1 MGEFLDFLKWAGDKW
16 GINAVIIS
24 LWVLD
29 RWRMEKIL
37 DRSLDRYIEL
47 GQTTADTLA
56 TMMTLLKER
65 LPRNH
70 DD

>member
-1 MGEFLDFLKWAGDKW
+1 MEELLDFLKWAGDKW
-16 GINAVIIS
+16 GINAIIIG

-29 RWRMEKIL
+29 RWRMEQVL
-37 DRSLDRYIEL
+37 DKSLDRYIQL

-70 DD
+70 D

>member
-1 MGEFLDFLKWAGDKW
+1 MEEILDFLKWAGDKW
-16 GINAVIIS
+16 GINAIIIG

-29 RWRMEKIL
+29 RWRMEQVL
-37 DRSLDRYIEL
+37 DKSLDRYIQL

-70 DD
+70 D

>member
-1 MGEFLDFLKWAGDKW
+1 MEEILDFLKWAGDKW
-16 GINAVIIS
+16 GINAIIIG

-29 RWRMEKIL
+29 RWRMEKVL
-37 DRSLDRYIEL
+37 DKSLDRYIQL

-70 DD
+70 D